1 MFETWTRDLTHAARR
16 LLRAPA
22 FSVIA
27 TLTLALAIGANT
39 AIFSVVNGVLLDPL
53 SFPEPD
59 QLVVVRGTAPGTD
72 LGEEFGLGPE
82 FYLTYKDNA
91 RALEDLAFAGGSQT
105 TVRSGEHIERL
116 FIATGP

>member
-1 MFETWTRDLTHAARR
+1 MLEAWTRDLTHAARR

-27 TLTLALAIGANT
+27 THTLALAIGANT
-39 AIFSVVNGVLLDPL
+39 AIYSVVTGVLLDPL
-53 SFPEPD
+53 SFPNPD

-72 LGEEFGLGPE
+72 LGEEFGLGSE

-91 RALEDLAFAGGSQT
+91 RAL
-105 TVRSGEHIERL
+105 
-116 FIATGP
+116 